1 MVFKHTKSLDSPTQK
16 LLVGI
21 SQVLSRSNVRPKAE
35 NHRVCHPGIEKAQIQ
50 SSLPLVLS
58 LSTPLSKSSCLASS
72 TFLISAW
79 HETVASF
86 IPDFTLNCGLHLWL
100 NNSILIP
107 TYSLS
112 LWFGLAF
119 WVPNCFDNPII
130 IIQAYRPNHFYKI
143 LCNSEEIIMSLSEVH
158 ELTQ

>member
-21 SQVLSRSNVRPKAE
+21 SQVLSQSNVRPKVE
-35 NHRVCHPGIEKAQIQ
+35 NHRFWHPGIEKAQIH

-58 LSTPLSKSSCLASS
+58 LSTPLSKSSCLSSS
-72 TFLISAW
+72 TFLISSS

-119 WVPNCFDNPII
+119 WSQTALITP
-130 IIQAYRPNHFYKI
+130 
-143 LCNSEEIIMSLSEVH
+143 SSLSKPTDQIISIRYYTI
-158 ELTQ
+158 LKKS